1 MKVKLSWMA
10 ASLALVS
17 LGLTA
22 GISSASAAK
31 PKPQRA
37 TIVMNWF
44 AQAEQGGY
52 WDAMGKQYAK
62 ASNVTIVVKQGGPGI
77 QTLPQVAAGQF
88 AFGVGNADEV
98 LLARKNGLP
107 IVAIA
112 AGFNTNL
119 QCMMFHADQNIKT
132 FADVSGHQVARVP
145 SPYFDYLKL
154 HFKLTE
160 IQDVNFT
167 GSMASFKLNNDL
179 VQQCFVT
186 AEPYAASQ
194 AGIDIGYLSVAKDGG
209 YNPYG
214 NLLFT
219 TEALIKKNPALVRA
233 VTAAVVKGWKNL
245 LVHPS
250 VAKAAAMKA
259 NKDIDPAAF
268 DYAVEAIKTGGFLG
282 VKPGVMTSTR
292 WKVLRDQ
299 LASIKLVPSNFNYM
313 KAFTNAFIPSK

>member
-1 MKVKLSWMA
+1 MKAKLSWMA
-10 ASLALVS
+10 TFLAVVS

-22 GISSASAAK
+22 GIPSVSAATAKPQSAS
-31 PKPQRA
+31 
-37 TIVMNWF
+37 IIMNWF

-52 WDAMGKQYAK
+52 WDAMGNQYAK
-62 ASNVTIVVKQGGPGI
+62 SSNISLVVKQGGPGI

-88 AFGVGNADEV
+88 EFGVGNADEV

-112 AGFNTNL
+112 AGFDTNL
-119 QCMMFHADQNIKT
+119 QCMMFHAGQKIKT

-154 HFKLTE
+154 HFKLTG
-160 IQDVNFT
+160 IKDVNFT
-167 GSMASFKLNNDL
+167 GSMADFKLNNDL

-186 AEPYAASQ
+186 AEPYAAKQ

-219 TEALIKKNPALVRA
+219 TEAMIKKNPALVRA
-233 VTAAVVKGWKNL
+233 VTVAVIKGWKNL
-245 LVHPS
+245 LVNPS
-250 VAKAAAMKA
+250 VAKAAVIKA

-268 DYAVEAIKTGGFLG
+268 DYAVQAIKAGGFLG
-282 VKPGVMTSTR
+282 AKPGVMTSAR
-292 WKVLRDQ
+292 WRVLRDQ
-299 LASIKLVPSNFNYM
+299 LASIKAVPVNFNYT
-313 KAFTNAFIPSK
+313 KAFTNSFIPKS

>member
-10 ASLALVS
+10 AILAVVS
-17 LGLTA
+17 VGLTA
-22 GISSASAAK
+22 GCANAASA
-31 PKPQRA
+31 KPQSA
-37 TIVMNWF
+37 TIIMNWF

-52 WDAMGKQYAK
+52 WDAMGNQYAK
-62 ASNVTIVVKQGGPGI
+62 SSNISIVVKQGGPGI

-88 AFGVGNADEV
+88 EFGVGNADEV

-112 AGFNTNL
+112 AGFDTNL
-119 QCMMFHADQNIKT
+119 QCMMYHSGQKIKT

-154 HFKLTE
+154 HFKLTG
-160 IQDVNFT
+160 IKDVNFT
-167 GSMASFKLNNDL
+167 GSMADFKLNNAL

-186 AEPYAASQ
+186 SEPYVAKQ

-233 VTAAVVKGWKNL
+233 VTAAVVKGWKDL
-245 LVHPS
+245 LVNPS
-250 VAKAAAMKA
+250 VAKAAAIKA

-268 DYAVEAIKTGGFLG
+268 DYAVQSIKTGGFLG
-282 VKPGVMTSTR
+282 AKPGVMTSAR
-292 WKVLRDQ
+292 WRVLRDQ
-299 LASIKLVPSNFNYM
+299 LASIKVVPANFNYA
-313 KAFTNAFIPSK
+313 KAFTNSFIPKG

>member
-10 ASLALVS
+10 ASLALAS

-22 GISSASAAK
+22 GIPSASAATA
-31 PKPQRA
+31 KPQTA

-52 WDAMGKQYAK
+52 WDAMGSQYTK
-62 ASNVTIVVKQGGPGI
+62 ASNITIVVKQGGPGI

-88 AFGVGNADEV
+88 EFGVANADEV

-119 QCMMFHADQNIKT
+119 QCMMFHAGQNIKT
-132 FADVSGHQVARVP
+132 FADVSEHQVARVP

-154 HFKLTE
+154 HFKLTG
-160 IQDVNFT
+160 IKDVNFT
-167 GSMASFKLNNDL
+167 GSMAGFKLNNDL
-179 VQQCFVT
+179 VQQCFIT
-186 AEPYAASQ
+186 AEPYAAKQ

-233 VTAAVVKGWKNL
+233 VTAAVVKGWNNL
-245 LVHPS
+245 LINPS
-250 VAKAAAMKA
+250 VAKVAAIKA
-259 NKDIDPAAF
+259 NKDIDPTAF
-268 DYAVEAIKTGGFLG
+268 DYAVQAIKTGGFLG
-282 VKPGVMTSTR
+282 VKPGVMTSNR
-292 WKVLRDQ
+292 WRVLRDQ
-299 LASIKLVPSNFNYM
+299 LASIKLVPANFNYV
-313 KAFTNAFIPSK
+313 KAFTNRFIPSK